1 MCLKTVYQWQTR
13 LLYLNKVR
21 PDHYYNA
28 SLLSCTVPGNE
39 CPEEKYLNRHVIKEV
54 AAACAYQPDVWRDL
68 GIELL
73 GKDGIAELDVIK
85 ANNTNDVTKCCSKM
99 LSLWL
104 QRQIEASWNQL
115 IEALEQV
122 KLNRIAKEIK
132 RGLKLPTEVAD
143 TMQAKKITATQH
155 QDQAVIKEGNLQKK
169 SSNGV

>member
-1 MCLKTVYQWQTR
+1 M
-13 LLYLNKVR
+13 
-21 PDHYYNA
+21 
-28 SLLSCTVPGNE
+28 
-39 CPEEKYLNRHVIKEV
+39 NRHVIKEV

-73 GKDGIAELDVIK
+73 GKVGIAELDVIK
-85 ANNTNDVTKCCSKM
+85 ANNTDDVTKCCSKM

-104 QRQIEASWNQL
+104 QQQTEASWNQL

-132 RGLKLPTEVAD
+132 KGLKLPTEMAD
-143 TMQAKKITATQH
+143 TMQAKKITPTQH

-169 SSNGV
+169 SSNGM

>member
-1 MCLKTVYQWQTR
+1 MCLKTVYQWQAR

-21 PDHYYNA
+21 PDHCYNA
-28 SLLSCTVPGNE
+28 SSLFRTVPGNE
-39 CPEEKYLNRHVIKEV
+39 CPEQRYLNRYVIKEV

-73 GKDGIAELDVIK
+73 GKDGVAELDVIK
-85 ANNTNDVTKCCSKM
+85 ANNTDDVTKCCSKM

-104 QRQIEASWNQL
+104 QQQTEASWNQL

-132 RGLKLPTEVAD
+132 KGLKLPTEMAD
-143 TMQAKKITATQH
+143 TIQAKKITATQH
-155 QDQAVIKEGNLQKK
+155 QDQAEIKEGDLQKI
-169 SSNGV
+169 SSNGM